1 MKKTELDRRNF
12 HKFTAAAF
20 GGALTGAL
28 AGCSSSDDSDADT
41 AEDGGEE
48 VVPEMNVCRGL
59 NMCKGLGAGG
69 ENACSGQGTCAT
81 LPAHSCNGQ
90 NLCRAQGGCG
100 QTQGDCAVPMKDDG
114 AWQIARDRLA
124 EKLALDG
131 KEMGEAPP
139 KAN

>member
-1 MKKTELDRRNF
+1 M
-12 HKFTAAAF
+12 
-20 GGALTGAL
+20 
-28 AGCSSSDDSDADT
+28 
-41 AEDGGEE
+41 
-48 VVPEMNVCRGL
+48 CRGL

-100 QTQGDCAVPMKDDG
+100 QTAGVNACQEQGDCAVPMKDDG